1 MTALARVCT
10 ALDEAGVRY
19 AVVGGYAVALHGAVR
34 GTLDIDIVID
44 WTRSGLQKTEQAL
57 AGLGLVSRLPVSAGD
72 IFSLRDEYVTRRNLV
87 AWNFYNPGDPSEQVD
102 IIIAYDLKNKRTTPV
117 RLQECEVQVLA
128 IEDLIEMK
136 RSSGRPQDREDVAAL
151 EKLR

>member
-1 MTALARVCT
+1 MTALARICT
-10 ALDEAGVRY
+10 ALNDAGVRY

-44 WTRSGLQKTEQAL
+44 WNQSAL
-57 AGLGLVSRLPVSAGD
+57 AATERALADLGLVSRLPVSAGD
-72 IFSLRDEYVTRRNLV
+72 VFLSRDDYVTSRNLV
-87 AWNFYNPGDPSEQVD
+87 AWNFYNPDDLSEQVD
-102 IIIAYDLKNKRTTPV
+102 IIIAYDLRNKRTTPV
-117 RLQECEVQVLA
+117 PLSDCVVPVLS
-128 IEDLIEMK
+128 IDDLIDMK